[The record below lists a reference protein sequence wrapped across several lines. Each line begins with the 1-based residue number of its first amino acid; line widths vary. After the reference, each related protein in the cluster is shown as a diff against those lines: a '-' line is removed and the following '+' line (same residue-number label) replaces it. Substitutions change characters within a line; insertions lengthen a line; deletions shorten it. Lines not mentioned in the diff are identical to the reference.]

1 MQVARQVSDEE
12 LVREFMDSLPLTLS
26 QRRLH
31 KYRVKL
37 RKLRRLL
44 GRPFSEATREDL
56 RELLRRIEEQPVSE
70 ATKMDDRTFV
80 KKFFGWLRGRDFVR
94 DIKVGRWSN
103 RIIPEDVLDPV
114 DVNTMVEACTRIRD
128 RAIVLTLYE
137 SGARPQEFLGL
148 KVGSVEFDEY
158 GAVLHLPC
166 GKTGMRRVRVMAAAP
181 LLARYLEQHPFRE
194 DPDAPL
200 FCALRRNLGAPLAL
214 EGLRKIIRR
223 AAKTAGIKK
232 RVYPY
237 LFRHSRLTGLAEA
250 GVSEPMLKE
259 WAGWTKGSP
268 MPSVYIHFSGR
279 ETRRVVAEL
288 LGVPEEPEEPT
299 VGVLPL
305 KTCPACGRRVE
316 PDRLYCPY
324 CDNPLSG
331 TVGVILAHERVEELK
346 SELEGLRARLM
357 AMEELLRG
365 LTSALLG
372 ARGPEAEAARV
383 GAIAA
388 LTPPLIDAD
397 VLARLPRELIEG

>member
-1 MQVARQVSDEE
+1 M
-12 LVREFMDSLPLTLS
+12 
-26 QRRLH
+26 
-31 KYRVKL
+31 
-37 RKLRRLL
+37 

-128 RAIVLTLYE
+128 RAIVMTLYE

-200 FCALRRNLGAPLAL
+200 WLTESTNYRNRPLSWVRL
-214 EGLRKIIRR
+214 NRLLKEV
-223 AAKTAGIKK
+223 AKRAGIRK
-232 RVYPY
+232 RVRAY
-237 LFRHSRLTGLAEA
+237 LFRHSRATHLATILTEAE
-250 GVSEPMLKE
+250 MCQFF
-259 WAGWTKGSP
+259 GWVQGSD
-268 MPSVYIHFSGR
+268 MPRVYVHLSGR
-279 ETRRVVAEL
+279 DVDEKLLEVAGLKKRDGRRLLRPKVCPRCGASNPPNAEF
-288 LGVPEEPEEPT
+288 
-299 VGVLPL
+299 
-305 KTCPACGRRVE
+305 CGRCGMVL
-316 PDRLYCPY
+316 D
-324 CDNPLSG
+324 
-331 TVGVILAHERVEELK
+331 ERAAM
-346 SELEGLRARLM
+346 ELEGMWRRKELELERLREKLEKLERIVERM
-357 AMEELLRG
+357 
-365 LTSALLG
+365 LG
-372 ARGPEAEAARV
+372 RAPS
-383 GAIAA
+383 
-388 LTPPLIDAD
+388 PSS
-397 VLARLPRELIEG
+397 